1 MFPVSRRKVRQPG
14 WITLTL
20 LGLALVP
27 PCALASKKKDARP
40 APPAPL
46 RATLQPSHTIAAA
59 PLGFSAPSPY
69 YLGARY
75 SFVSLDFLD
84 ENRLLFTFRVPGLIR
99 RTGRPEESED
109 ERKVRAVVVHIPDG
123 AVETEAVWTL
133 HDHDRYL
140 YMLGNGKFLLRDG
153 DTLKMGDASLQLKP
167 YLQFPGNVLW
177 VGVDPSGQYLVTGTN
192 EPQVRASEP
201 GNVPSP
207 ASARASI
214 VSDATNGPEQP
225 DMIVRILRLSD
236 GKVMLVSHVN
246 SAVHLPINGEGYLEL
261 LRGTGDTW
269 TLNFNYFTGG
279 NTVVGSVNSVCPPE
293 LEFLSSTEFLAT
305 GCNSEGDPRVVALG
319 MNGKRLWD
327 DPSIGASVWPLLVT
341 NAAGTRLARESLLAS
356 HNVSSLRS
364 LEPDDIRGQ
373 DVQVLDAATG
383 KLVLRAA
390 AGPIFD
396 AGGNVAISP
405 SGRSVAIMMGGA
417 LQIFDLPA
425 PPPLPDLNPK
435 R

>member
-1 MFPVSRRKVRQPG
+1 M
-14 WITLTL
+14 
-20 LGLALVP
+20 GLALLLP
-27 PCALASKKKDARP
+27 GAFASKKKDAR
-40 APPAPL
+40 AAL

-69 YLGARY
+69 YLGSRY

-84 ENRLLFTFRVPGLIR
+84 ENRILFTFRVPGLIR
-99 RTGRPEESED
+99 RAGHPEELED
-109 ERKVRAVVVHIPDG
+109 ERKIRAVVVHVPDG
-123 AVETEAVWTL
+123 AVEAEAVWTL

-153 DTLKMGDASLQLKP
+153 NTLQMGDGSLQLKP

-177 VGVDPSGQYLVTGTN
+177 VGVDPSGQYLVTGSS
-192 EPQVRASEP
+192 EPQARASQP
-201 GNVPSP
+201 GDVPSP
-207 ASARASI
+207 VTARASI
-214 VSDATNGPEQP
+214 VSDLSSAPEQP
-225 DMIVRILRLSD
+225 DMIVRILRLGD
-236 GKVMLVSHVN
+236 GKVMLVSHVS
-246 SAVHLPINGEGYLEL
+246 SAIHVPINGEGYLEL
-261 LRGTGDTW
+261 LRGNGDAW

-293 LEFLSSTEFLAT
+293 LEFLSASEFLAT
-305 GCNSEGDPRVVALG
+305 GCNSGGDPRVIALG
-319 MNGKRLWD
+319 MNGKRLWE
-327 DPSIGASVWPLLVT
+327 DPSIGSLVWPLLVT

-356 HNVSSLRS
+356 HGVSALRS

-373 DVQVLDAATG
+373 DVQVIDAATG

-405 SGRSVAIMMGGA
+405 SGSRVAIMMDA
-417 LQIFDLPA
+417 ELQIFDLPA
-425 PPPLPDLNPK
+425 PPPVPDLNPK
-435 R
+435 K